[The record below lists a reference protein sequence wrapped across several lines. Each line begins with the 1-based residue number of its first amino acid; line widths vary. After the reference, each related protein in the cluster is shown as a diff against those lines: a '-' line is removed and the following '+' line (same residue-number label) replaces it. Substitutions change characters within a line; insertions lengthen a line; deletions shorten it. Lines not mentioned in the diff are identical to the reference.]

1 MQQSLL
7 QFFNQTELKKY
18 VKSTHFEGQFMP
30 YSTLPFLM
38 HWSDHAKVTKALRHE
53 IRHNEKSHEDYNKIV
68 EGLKKLKNSPLW
80 LRLEGKIIQLSVYD
94 LYHNLFITKNFSH
107 EKEYGVSFIGPYGPF
122 TTTKLFDCLNFHTYK
137 NFIYSYLIEGEL
149 AQRTFRLQC
158 EQQIILSH
166 HKRKKEGFQN
176 ATIKSLSEDGMLV
189 EIDGGANIKDLK
201 EAEKIAFYLSTSEL
215 NQTFNGGEKL
225 IGNSKFLYTKELS
238 SSFQFE
244 TTDLVFRTSIGNKNE
259 FSHFIFAKYEKSLN
273 ENLWPDLLKLTRAAS
288 EQVEETLDLAS

>member
-137 NFIYSYLIEGEL
+137 NFIY
-149 AQRTFRLQC
+149 C
-158 EQQIILSH
+158 LS
-166 HKRKKEGFQN
+166 N
-176 ATIKSLSEDGMLV
+176 
-189 EIDGGANIKDLK
+189 
-201 EAEKIAFYLSTSEL
+201 KI
-215 NQTFNGGEKL
+215 KL
-225 IGNSKFLYTKELS
+225 IKLKILVMSTVFYNFQILYNNIITIYFIIYKFL
-238 SSFQFE
+238 
-244 TTDLVFRTSIGNKNE
+244 N
-259 FSHFIFAKYEKSLN
+259 
-273 ENLWPDLLKLTRAAS
+273 
-288 EQVEETLDLAS
+288 